1 MKNFSSMSGTI
12 LTSTRSMIHC
22 LSEIHMY
29 VGVLLQHFG
38 KKTVLTL
45 PTSVAVVD
53 FHPFTAHDTAG
64 DHGGGQG

>member
-1 MKNFSSMSGTI
+1 
-12 LTSTRSMIHC
+12 MIHC